1 MVIGKLSGFLQM
13 KLPVT
18 LTNQSSVY
26 LVVTQLYDKNMQIL
40 NALEK
45 QIYNCNFQTWKILTR
60 KTTGSYLLGE
70 IWEIINW

>member
-45 QIYNCNFQTWKILTR
+45 QIYNCNFQT
-60 KTTGSYLLGE
+60 
-70 IWEIINW
+70 